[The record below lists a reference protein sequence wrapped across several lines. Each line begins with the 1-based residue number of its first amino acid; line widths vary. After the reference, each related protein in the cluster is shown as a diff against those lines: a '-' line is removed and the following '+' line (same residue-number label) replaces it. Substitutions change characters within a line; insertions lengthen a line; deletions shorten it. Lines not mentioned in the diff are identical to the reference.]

1 MKSII
6 RYILI
11 ALGLFLLIQI
21 IPYGRSHTNPP
32 VIAEPAWDSPQTR
45 ALSVR
50 ACMDC
55 HGNGTTWPWYSNF
68 APISWLVQRDVD
80 EARQKLNFSTWGQG
94 RQQTNRIDSLINNGE
109 MPPFQFLIMHP
120 DAALTNSEKQALIQG
135 LQITLGK

>member
-1 MKSII
+1 
-6 RYILI
+6 
-11 ALGLFLLIQI
+11 
-21 IPYGRSHTNPP
+21 
-32 VIAEPAWDSPQTR
+32 
-45 ALSVR
+45 
-50 ACMDC
+50 MDC
-55 HGNGTTWPWYSNF
+55 HGNETTWPWYSNI

-80 EARQKLNFSTWGQG
+80 EARQHLNLSTWGQG